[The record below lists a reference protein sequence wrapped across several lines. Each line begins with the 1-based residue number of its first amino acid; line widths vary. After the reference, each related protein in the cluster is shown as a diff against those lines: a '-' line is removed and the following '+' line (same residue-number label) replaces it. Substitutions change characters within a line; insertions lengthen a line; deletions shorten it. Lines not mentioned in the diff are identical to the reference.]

1 MFGVFVG
8 RPSTGSNVWILVT
21 DTSYDL
27 KKKSFLGKKKKDNAY
42 TITQAK
48 RDPCIQGDD
57 SQHHTVRSY
66 VITTPPP
73 FISVTAPL
81 PLWPHREEVRRP
93 RGDCGMSAA
102 SFLESSGTN

>member
-27 KKKSFLGKKKKDNAY
+27 KKKLLGEKKEKDNAY

-66 VITTPPP
+66 VITTP